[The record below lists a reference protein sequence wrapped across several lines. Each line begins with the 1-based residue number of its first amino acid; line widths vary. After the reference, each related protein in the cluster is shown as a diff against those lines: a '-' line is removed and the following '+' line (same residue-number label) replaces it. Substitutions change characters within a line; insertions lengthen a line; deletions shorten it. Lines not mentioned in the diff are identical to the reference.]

1 MNDLDENHEDYDSF
15 NIDSIDSL
23 KDYKVCTL
31 RVSTWWGDN
40 IIKEVAHNFGFKSTT
55 QKTSSKIKTVID
67 IMLKESILEVY
78 KGNIKLKS

>member
-1 MNDLDENHEDYDSF
+1 MIDNISNDEIAANIKLVLTF
-15 NIDSIDSL
+15 NEILSI
-23 KDYKVCTL
+23 
-31 RVSTWWGDN
+31 DN